1 MKEGGKISA
10 MLPKSWKK
18 SFDSGVIIPKRMR
31 FCNECN
37 DKKLCNKCNNQ
48 INENKKFE
56 ANLNLL
62 KRKAPNEFGHMLPYY
77 TQFS

>member
-1 MKEGGKISA
+1 MKEGKKISA

-18 SFDSGVIIPKRMR
+18 SFDNGIIIPAKMR

-37 DKKLCNKCNNQ
+37 DKRLCDKCNKQ
-48 INENKKFE
+48 INENKEFA

-62 KRKAPNEFGHMLPYY
+62 KREKPNDFGHMLPYY
-77 TQFS
+77 II

>member
-1 MKEGGKISA
+1 
-10 MLPKSWKK
+10 MLPRSWKK
-18 SFDSGVIIPKRMR
+18 SSDSRIIIPTKKR

-37 DKKLCNKCNNQ
+37 DKKMCYKCCIQ
-48 INENKKFE
+48 INENKEFK

-62 KRKAPNEFGHMLPYY
+62 KRKAPNEFGYMLPYY